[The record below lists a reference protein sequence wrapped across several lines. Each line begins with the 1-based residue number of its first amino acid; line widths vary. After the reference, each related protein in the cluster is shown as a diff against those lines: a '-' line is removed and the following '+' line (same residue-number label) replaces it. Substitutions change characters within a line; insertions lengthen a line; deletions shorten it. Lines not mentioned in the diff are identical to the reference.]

1 MKETTVNGYAATVLY
16 GPYRRKNRLRRF
28 AVRFLAAAL
37 CALSDDRVIL
47 APGLGAFIRK

>member
-1 MKETTVNGYAATVLY
+1 MKEMAMNGNSMTVLY
-16 GPYRRKNRLRRF
+16 GPYRRKSRLKRF

-47 APGLGAFIRK
+47 APGLGAFVRK